1 MKTIFG
7 IFLVAAASTCSAEV
21 FKSQAECVVGKR
33 VADKADKVG
42 TVVRAPRNETLCFV
56 HLDGTAKDREETYI
70 FWMLRAAG
78 VSVETDDKLVPG
90 VYECFAGLSYTFMD
104 LTIEGAGTYD
114 WAGSRGKYNVEQPS
128 RRIVFTS
135 GPLRKYTA
143 KLPRGPSVGLNTDG
157 GTFFGTHCDWA
168 KK

>member
-1 MKTIFG
+1 M
-7 IFLVAAASTCSAEV
+7 SA
-21 FKSQAECVVGKR
+21 
-33 VADKADKVG
+33 
-42 TVVRAPRNETLCFV
+42 N
-56 HLDGTAKDREETYI
+56 GTAKDREETYI

-90 VYECFAGLSYTFMD
+90 VYEGFAGLSYTFMD

-128 RRIVFTS
+128 RRIIFTS

-157 GTFFGTHCDWA
+157 GTFYGTHCDWA